1 MFLQQYHRAVARKLC
16 TVCREIYLIILPA
29 RQPDFCGDF
38 QESWVQL
45 PFIFSGYHFQAGPW
59 SSHFTTSPVKPNTRL
74 WLSWSRSIQ
83 SCVFKLCCSE
93 HLDMC
98 GTGWGKGNKQQQKRK
113 KTGLK
118 LLWLHCRRKAGI
130 WKDFPITA
138 CWSKQ
143 SSGDRNRIDLCFPH
157 YLLLF
162 LTRTSSNCIVGK
174 TPVVC
179 QALGAANECWYRRS
193 APVIFSCKWDRQ

>member
-59 SSHFTTSPVKPNTRL
+59 SSHFTMSPVKPNTCP

-118 LLWLHCRRKAGI
+118 LLWLHKLQEKSWHMKR
-130 WKDFPITA
+130 
-138 CWSKQ
+138 
-143 SSGDRNRIDLCFPH
+143 FPH
-157 YLLLF
+157 YCLLKSTEQWWQKPYRF
-162 LTRTSSNCIVGK
+162 VFSSLSV
-174 TPVVC
+174 PVSDENILKLHSRQNPCCVP
-179 QALGAANECWYRRS
+179 GTW
-193 APVIFSCKWDRQ
+193 SC